1 MTGWVEG
8 ALAAECRAVEE
19 GHHARW
25 DDARQRFLVKSDSG
39 PRTYEIT
46 VQAVVPANLACAAWL
61 SFGCTCPAG
70 VRGRTSTRPVPCK
83 HAALVARRLERMGLA
98 TWDAAHNGPWHPL
111 GALLDAC
118 RLERAHLSVVR

>member
-1 MTGWVEG
+1 MTASWVTA

-39 PRTYEIT
+39 PRTYEVT
-46 VQAVVPANLACAAWL
+46 VNAVVPANADAPAWL

-70 VRGRTSTRPVPCK
+70 TRGRTASRPVPCK

-98 TWDAAHNGPWHPL
+98 SWAGEGAPWRPEGTLAVAARR
-111 GALLDAC
+111 GALELIQ
-118 RLERAHLSVVR
+118 